1 MKFKHLAWAFV
12 AALTLGFTAHAQLKE
27 IKHPQS
33 KFVDKVEP
41 DQYEW
46 RISEQEWQ
54 VDLLAK
60 QKWHQ
65 KYMSYKVA
73 GYINDVVRPKV
84 NRNSELV
91 DELVARL
98 NTQDIVIR
106 ELQQEICVLKGVSD
120 CGSPGKKKKEQL
132 DD

>member
-1 MKFKHLAWAFV
+1 M
-12 AALTLGFTAHAQLKE
+12 
-27 IKHPQS
+27 
-33 KFVDKVEP
+33 
-41 DQYEW
+41 
-46 RISEQEWQ
+46 
-54 VDLLAK
+54 DLLTK

-73 GYINDVVRPKV
+73 GNINDVVRPKV
-84 NRNSELV
+84 DRNSELV

-98 NTQDIVIR
+98 NNQDIVIR

-120 CGSPGKKKKEQL
+120 CSSPGKKKKELL